1 MFFENYKKRNSNI
14 EILRIIA
21 MFFVIFH
28 HAISQGFSFYSMPE
42 SGINTY
48 FYQSFNCLGWIGN
61 MFFIMI
67 SGYYL
72 YQSKFSLKK
81 VVSIWLQ
88 LFFYSSVISIFLFLF
103 RIDIY
108 GITGDGFLL
117 TRLVEKRPFKITEL
131 FFSFIPFLTA
141 QNWYA
146 TKYIVFLFFVPFLNV
161 IVDNV
166 SRIIHFLLVIFLFII
181 FEFLPLFT
189 WFDVYEINNY
199 TPFFLLFFAGSFLKK
214 YQPEIIKNNSCLILC
229 LGIAYFLIFIGLR
242 YYAMSVYK
250 TLDNVP
256 FVIYTFL
263 MSSHAQDFVL
273 TTCSFLIFS
282 GCVYLSVKSN
292 FFINLIASTTFGI
305 YLLHNHNYFRRNIW
319 FDFFK
324 LNNHFSDNNLILYMI
339 FCVSAVFAV
348 CCIIELL
355 RQMLFGRLFDVT
367 VSHISNVLLQLF
379 EKQKKK
385 N

>member
-1 MFFENYKKRNSNI
+1 MTCSVK
-14 EILRIIA
+14 
-21 MFFVIFH
+21 
-28 HAISQGFSFYSMPE
+28 QD
-42 SGINTY
+42 
-48 FYQSFNCLGWIGN
+48 
-61 MFFIMI
+61 
-67 SGYYL
+67 
-72 YQSKFSLKK
+72 FSLP
-81 VVSIWLQ
+81 I
-88 LFFYSSVISIFLFLF
+88 I
-103 RIDIY
+103 R
-108 GITGDGFLL
+108 LL
-117 TRLVEKRPFKITEL
+117 RMT
-131 FFSFIPFLTA
+131 
-141 QNWYA
+141 
-146 TKYIVFLFFVPFLNV
+146 
-161 IVDNV
+161 
-166 SRIIHFLLVIFLFII
+166 
-181 FEFLPLFT
+181 LFT

-348 CCIIELL
+348 C
-355 RQMLFGRLFDVT
+355 
-367 VSHISNVLLQLF
+367 HISPASAAMPLWLWSVHNAHVLVSGLSTCHAVVVLPYPTPSKMLMCR
-379 EKQKKK
+379 ERRWMKPAVSVKLECRLLPV
-385 N
+385 